1 MKQEIL
7 ISLCMIVKNEE
18 HCIYRCLNS
27 VKDFADE
34 IIIVDTGSTD
44 NTKNIACQFT
54 EKIYDFKWVND
65 FSKARNFAFSKAN
78 GRYLFWLDADDY
90 ISEDNF
96 LKLKDLKK
104 NLDHSIDVYMLKY
117 EIAFDKAGNSTFTYY
132 RERLLKNDGSFCFLG
147 AVHEAVVPH
156 GKIEYLDI
164 SIKHLKDRASDP
176 KRNLKIY
183 EELKKYKF
191 LDERELYYYGREL
204 FYNKKYKQ
212 AISQLNKVINN
223 NSSWVENILGAL
235 EIKADCQLALKKYDL
250 ALETLYKS
258 FSFSYPRANFLCRIG
273 DIFMIQNKFN
283 QAIFWYLNAL
293 NCEKNYISGGFILED
308 YYCFYPAL
316 QLCVAYY
323 YLGNLKKSEEFNNLA
338 LSYKPYDE
346 TALKNK
352 DFFGFIN
359 N

>member
-164 SIKHLKDRASDP
+164 SIKHLKDRAPDP

-183 EELKKYKF
+183 EELKKYRF

-212 AISQLNKVINN
+212 AISNFTY
-223 NSSWVENILGAL
+223 ENVDILKEWS
-235 EIKADCQLALKKYDL
+235 EILK
-250 ALETLYKS
+250 
-258 FSFSYPRANFLCRIG
+258 
-273 DIFMIQNKFN
+273 
-283 QAIFWYLNAL
+283 
-293 NCEKNYISGGFILED
+293 
-308 YYCFYPAL
+308 
-316 QLCVAYY
+316 
-323 YLGNLKKSEEFNNLA
+323 
-338 LSYKPYDE
+338 
-346 TALKNK
+346 
-352 DFFGFIN
+352 
-359 N
+359 